1 MVVAIAVSVLGSGCF
16 NDWSLRT
23 EPSWRISVMIERSA
37 STLELNRSRI
47 AMLVPEDVLIAAGV
61 DSIRTACAAMGR
73 EGKPKVNIA
82 KKRAASRGANRLVGL
97 IDLKFRCRAFRNEL
111 ASWIT

>member
-37 STLELNRSRI
+37 SPVEGNGRGRGMVV
-47 AMLVPEDVLIAAGV
+47 AGDVVSAGGV